1 MPPRQ
6 TVSELLTKPNF
17 NSLLSNLYLISVS
30 VDPCNNKKT
39 VEKVTTMSNDFG
51 MAESIVKGHDNINAF
66 GMAQFLSKGHDNVN
80 AFGMAQFLSKG
91 YDNVKCLWDGKIH
104 RQRS

>member
-6 TVSELLTKPNF
+6 TVSELLTKLNL

-30 VDPCNNKKT
+30 VDPCNNQKL
-39 VEKVTTMSNDFG
+39 EKVTTMSNDFG

-66 GMAQFLSKGHDNVN
+66 GMAQFLSKGHDNV
-80 AFGMAQFLSKG
+80 
-91 YDNVKCLWDGKIH
+91 KCLWDGKIL
-104 RQRS
+104 R

>member
-1 MPPRQ
+1 
-6 TVSELLTKPNF
+6 
-17 NSLLSNLYLISVS
+17 
-30 VDPCNNKKT
+30 
-39 VEKVTTMSNDFG
+39 
-51 MAESIVKGHDNINAF
+51 MAK
-66 GMAQFLSKGHDNVN
+66 FLGKGHDNVN

>member
-1 MPPRQ
+1 
-6 TVSELLTKPNF
+6 
-17 NSLLSNLYLISVS
+17 
-30 VDPCNNKKT
+30 
-39 VEKVTTMSNDFG
+39 MSNSFG
-51 MAESIVKGHDNINAF
+51 MAK
-66 GMAQFLSKGHDNVN
+66 FLGKGHDNVN